1 MNFND
6 IKALVEQDF
15 FSVNQCIHQ
24 QLCADEPLVEHIGRY
39 ILDSGGKRLR
49 PLLVLLSAKALAQ
62 SNSSISHASSHP
74 TPTANIH
81 LLAAVIEFLHTATLL
96 HDDVVDTSNKRRGRA
111 SANAEWGNAPAVL
124 VGDFLYARAFQM
136 MVDIGSLEIMTIL
149 AKATATIAEGEVM
162 QLANIKNPN
171 MDESTYLRVIYA
183 KTAMLFEASTHSAS
197 VLATAPTNE
206 VQALQR
212 YGKALGMA
220 FQLIDDY
227 LDYRGD
233 ASKFGKNIGDDL
245 AEGKLTLPLIVA
257 LQQASDTEKK
267 YLKHSI
273 RQGGR
278 DHIEPVIDIINRHGA
293 LAYTKDQAHAF
304 AEEAKRALEPL
315 TESSAKQALFALTNL
330 TIERN
335 H

>member
-24 QLCADEPLVEHIGRY
+24 QLCSNEPLVEHIGQY

-49 PLLVLLSAKALAQ
+49 PLLVLLGAKALTQ
-62 SNSSISHASSHP
+62 PHHSESASV
-74 TPTANIH
+74 H
-81 LLAAVIEFLHTATLL
+81 LLATVIEFLHTATLL
-96 HDDVVDTSNKRRGRA
+96 HDDVVDTSDKRRGRA

-136 MVDIGSLEIMTIL
+136 MVDIGSLDVMAIL

-171 MDESTYLRVIYA
+171 MDEATYLRVIYA
-183 KTAMLFEASTHSAS
+183 KTAMLFEASTHSAG
-197 VLATAPTNE
+197 VLAQASANE
-206 VQALQR
+206 VLALQE

-233 ASKFGKNIGDDL
+233 ASKLGKNVGDDL

-257 LQQASDTEKK
+257 LQQATDAEKK
-267 YLKHSI
+267 SLKHAI

-278 DHIEPVIDIINRHGA
+278 ERIEHVIDIINRYDA
-293 LAYTKDQAHAF
+293 LSYTKNQAEAF
-304 AEEAKRALEPL
+304 AKDAKQALEPL
-315 TESSAKQALFALTNL
+315 AESPAKQALVALAHL
-330 TIERN
+330 AIERD